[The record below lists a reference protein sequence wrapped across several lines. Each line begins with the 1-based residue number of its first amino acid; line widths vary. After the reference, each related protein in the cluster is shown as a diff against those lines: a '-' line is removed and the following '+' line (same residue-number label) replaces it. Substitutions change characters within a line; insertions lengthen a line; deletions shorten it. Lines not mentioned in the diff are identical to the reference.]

1 MSILAPLLLAALL
14 LLLQGPI
21 LQFSV
26 AFTGGHA
33 PAYGRALGTAIL
45 AGIASALA
53 ATAWG
58 CTFGLLIGFVS
69 GWLAW
74 IASALIG
81 TMAAAAIYK
90 GRLRLPYT
98 QAFVVAIV
106 HHLLSSALA
115 AAAWYLYGLF

>member
-1 MSILAPLLLAALL
+1 MSILAPLLLAAVL
-14 LLLQGPI
+14 LLLQGPL

-33 PAYGRALGTAIL
+33 PGYGRALGTAIL
-45 AGIASALA
+45 AGVASGMA
-53 ATAWG
+53 AAAWG

-74 IASALIG
+74 AASALV
-81 TMAAAAIYK
+81 AAMVAATIYK
-90 GRLRLPYT
+90 GRLRLPFS

-115 AAAWYLYGLF
+115 AAAWYLYGLL